1 MVNNVSILFKQ
12 SINKDNNSNRILA
25 FELVLIIMQSLLFQS
40 NLLRQEKLSNIT
52 RQKLKS
58 TAKSMGL

>member
-1 MVNNVSILFKQ
+1 MVNIVSSLFKQ